1 MVLLGDATKNSI
13 LIISLM
19 DPDGN
24 VIKEKNTFSDK
35 DGRISDNSF
44 KIPADAKQGIWEII
58 VRSGSTS
65 DSIEFEVLSTIEEG
79 MTLTIEEGLEISSEI
94 NTITIKVSGAQQNV
108 QVKILTNDGEL
119 LDSFSS
125 LASGQGVVSLPWS
138 IPRDMEPGTY
148 TIDVTDAFGT
158 VQITFEII

>member
-1 MVLLGDATKNSI
+1 MVLLGDAAKNSI
-13 LIISLM
+13 MVISLM
-19 DPDGN
+19 DPDGK
-24 VIKEKNTFSDK
+24 VIRDKNTFSDN

-44 KIPADAKQGIWEII
+44 KIPVDAKQGTWKVI

-79 MTLTIEEGLEISSEI
+79 MTLTIEEGLKISSEI
-94 NTITIKVSGAQQNV
+94 NRITIKVSGAQQNV
-108 QVKILTNDGEL
+108 QVEILTNDGEL

-125 LASGQGVVSLPWS
+125 LASDQGIISLPWS
-138 IPRDMEPGTY
+138 IPSDMEPGTY
-148 TIDVTDAFGT
+148 TIDVTDAFDT